1 MIYQNIKC
9 YRIQKI
15 EKSFVE
21 IMYWIKK
28 VNYSFRNDTEIE
40 NIYSFTVRTIDQYK
54 RTRKKHIKQKKFITR
69 KKKFYFSVLEKMK
82 IKK

>member
-54 RTRKKHIKQKKFITR
+54 RTRKKHIKQKKIRLFKQID
-69 KKKFYFSVLEKMK
+69 
-82 IKK
+82 